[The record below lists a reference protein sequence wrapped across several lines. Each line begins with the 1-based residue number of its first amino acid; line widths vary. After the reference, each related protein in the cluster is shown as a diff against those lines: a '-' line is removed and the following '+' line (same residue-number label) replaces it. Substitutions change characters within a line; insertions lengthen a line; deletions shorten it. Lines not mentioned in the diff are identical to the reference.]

1 MDVLF
6 THIQYPSSHNFH
18 HYNEFFK
25 VIRKHV
31 ENDTLPE
38 LRELL
43 VVQSKAED
51 FQNIFKNAAEGNTNK
66 SDGMVISK
74 KE

>member
-1 MDVLF
+1 MNAF
-6 THIQYPSSHNFH
+6 KSSFSHNFH

-31 ENDTLPE
+31 ESDTLPQ
-38 LRELL
+38 LRTLIAA
-43 VVQSKAED
+43 QSKGED
-51 FQNIFKNAAEGNTNK
+51 FEKVFKNSAEGNINK
-66 SDGMVISK
+66 SDGMVIGK